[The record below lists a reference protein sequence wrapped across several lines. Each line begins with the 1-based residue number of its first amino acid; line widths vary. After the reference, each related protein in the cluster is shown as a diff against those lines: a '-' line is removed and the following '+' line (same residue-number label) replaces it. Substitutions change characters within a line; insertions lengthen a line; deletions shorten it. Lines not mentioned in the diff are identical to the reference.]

1 LRAGKTASSARLG
14 ALVMTLLGKIFTVL
28 ILIMSLVFMTLSAM
42 VFATH
47 KNWKTLVLNPDT
59 RSPGYDGNY
68 DTGLKIQLEQ
78 QLAANE
84 QLRKNLE
91 DARNRNAMERANRQ
105 AAIASLQSKLQQAE
119 DLVTQKEAELA
130 KLQVDHGDA
139 LAELKRT
146 QDNLVALT
154 TEVENLR
161 TDVRN
166 VQQDLETQLSE
177 VVRLTD
183 SLHEAEG
190 MQRRLEERRDQ
201 LATQVA
207 LMTKVMD
214 AHALTIDTD
223 VDAVE
228 PLVDGYVTSVGAK
241 DFIEISIGKDDGLR
255 PGHQLDVFRG
265 STYLGR
271 VTVRETS
278 PNRAVAEILK
288 DLRRG
293 QIRKDDRV
301 TTRLTKLG

>member
-1 LRAGKTASSARLG
+1 
-14 ALVMTLLGKIFTVL
+14 MTLLGKIFTVL

-47 KNWKTLVLNPDT
+47 KNWKTLVLNPDPL
-59 RSPGYDGNY
+59 SPGYDGNY

-91 DARNRNAMERANRQ
+91 AARNRNAMERANRQ

-119 DLVTQKEAELA
+119 DLVTQKESQLA
-130 KLQVDHGDA
+130 TLQVEHGDA

-214 AHALTIDTD
+214 ASGVSIHDD

-241 DFIEISIGKDDGLR
+241 DFIEISIGADDGLKE
-255 PGHQLDVFRG
+255 GHQLDVYRQN
-265 STYLGR
+265 TYLGR
-271 VTVRETS
+271 VIVRETA
-278 PNRAVAEILK
+278 PNRAVAEIIK

-301 TTRLTKLG
+301 TTRFSKLG

>member
-1 LRAGKTASSARLG
+1 
-14 ALVMTLLGKIFTVL
+14 MTLLGKIFTVL

-47 KNWKTLVLNPDT
+47 KNWKTLVLNPDPL
-59 RSPGYDGNY
+59 SPGYDSNY
-68 DTGLKIQLEQ
+68 KTGLKIQLEQ
-78 QLAANE
+78 QLATNN
-84 QLRKNLE
+84 QLGQDLE
-91 DARNRNAMERANRQ
+91 EARNRNAMERAARQ
-105 AAIASLQSKLQQAE
+105 AAVAALQTKVQEAE
-119 DLVTQKEAELA
+119 SLVTQKEGQLA
-130 KLQVDHGDA
+130 KLQVDHGDTV
-139 LAELKRT
+139 AELKRT
-146 QDNLVALT
+146 QDTLVALT

-166 VQQDLETQLSE
+166 VQQDLETQLAE

-183 SLHEAEG
+183 SMHEAEG

-207 LMTKVMD
+207 LMTKVFD
-214 AHALTIDTD
+214 AHGLTIHDD
-223 VDAVE
+223 VDAKE
-228 PLVDGYVTSVGAK
+228 PPVDGYVTSVGAK

-271 VTVRETS
+271 VIVRETA
-278 PNRAVAEILK
+278 PNRAVAEIMK

-293 QIRKDDRV
+293 QIRKDDLV
-301 TTRLTKLG
+301 TTRLTKLS